1 MKPLISEPTSTII
14 SIKMS
19 PDMSVVKKYWWKNM
33 LTWIVSFLSGRT
45 NSIGKANAC
54 QTQIKLRNQ
63 VCVDSI
69 KKTFY
74 QIVCSEEK
82 LFLCSCQ
89 TETYSIWKQYFSS
102 SIAER
107 SGRLDFIGLF
117 WSEVSNLG
125 ESERQTCNIDVK
137 IKCLQIYFPR
147 RIPRHWKVRN
157 GFFYFDIFYIMAT

>member
-1 MKPLISEPTSTII
+1 
-14 SIKMS
+14 
-19 PDMSVVKKYWWKNM
+19 M
-33 LTWIVSFLSGRT
+33 LPWIVSFLSGRT

-89 TETYSIWKQYFSS
+89 TETYSIWKNNIFHRQLQSG
-102 SIAER
+102 A
-107 SGRLDFIGLF
+107 GRLDFIGLF

-157 GFFYFDIFYIMAT
+157 GFTLFYFDIFYIMST